1 MRCSHPEHARTLLFT
16 TILFVLSFAATL
28 AESANVHGFQA
39 HHAWRRRAP
48 LDVIARDQVLALTTP
63 SQSLLSS
70 ITSAISPVTVPSAT
84 TSLPPIPALQPPTSN
99 PFPNPLTNSLATT
112 SSSSSP
118 TPPSVPTSTSTT
130 SAAIPTTSN
139 GTPVSSVLL
148 LFSSTADLYPIT
160 DNLPLLSLPPL
171 LNRIPLLNLPL
182 NLTGLRPHPSPRPR
196 PQNLLS
202 LQ

>member
-16 TILFVLSFAATL
+16 TILFVLSFTATL
-28 AESANVHGFQA
+28 AESANVHGFRA

-48 LDVIARDQVLALTTP
+48 LDVIARDQVLPLTTP

-70 ITSAISPVTVPSAT
+70 ITSAMSPVTVPSVT
-84 TSLPPIPALQPPTSN
+84 TSLPPIPALQSPTSN
-99 PFPNPLTNSLATT
+99 PFPIPPTNPLATT

-130 SAAIPTTSN
+130 SAAMPTTSN
-139 GTPVSSVLL
+139 GTPV
-148 LFSSTADLYPIT
+148 
-160 DNLPLLSLPPL
+160 SLPPL

-182 NLTGLRPHPSPRPR
+182 NLPGLRPHPGPRPR
-196 PQNLLS
+196 PQHLLS
-202 LQ
+202 LQQRRLHNR